1 MRVVKIDQNAWGLRR
16 GRVVVETLSMGMEK
30 NPKFV
35 WGPSPRIPTQYFCVG
50 MRGAI
55 REAGTRGSVRQSCFF
70 KDSVFQTCKKIFEIL
85 ENIQKNFWRVWFFP
99 LEISVQI
106 STFNIPLSQ
115 WPTQTRPTHCP
126 THPHTKIL
134 RGDAWGCVGMVP
146 TQNLYFFPS
155 PWKKSQRLLDV
166 SVRPHG
172 KFDLGIHPHAKFE
185 VEFRLTPTSVPVPTQ
200 NLALVSVPT
209 QTSDVGTRP
218 HAKFRPP
225 VGQWD
230 RGVSLSG

>member
-1 MRVVKIDQNAWGLRR
+1 MRSPGCRRYREYGPAQPVSNNVGERRTRLFSQNTPVSLTHA
-16 GRVVVETLSMGMEK
+16 
-30 NPKFV
+30 NP
-35 WGPSPRIPTQYFCVG
+35 PHALPHASPR
-50 MRGAI
+50 
-55 REAGTRGSVRQSCFF
+55 
-70 KDSVFQTCKKIFEIL
+70 K
-85 ENIQKNFWRVWFFP
+85 NI
-99 LEISVQI
+99 
-106 STFNIPLSQ
+106 
-115 WPTQTRPTHCP
+115 
-126 THPHTKIL
+126 
-134 RGDAWGCVGMVP
+134 AWGCVGMRGDGPHTKFV
-146 TQNLYFFPS
+146 FFPS

-225 VGQWD
+225 VGQ
-230 RGVSLSG
+230 